1 MKKLLITSLLL
12 TSLII
17 VGCDKEE
24 EIDKVSNKIANEMT
38 ENNSSYDDAANKVLD
53 GMNITTDDVPQEIAE
68 EVEDKTAE
76 IVEQQTQ
83 EVQEVQEAPA
93 YEEPVQEVTNPEVP
107 IQGEDLTPQERI
119 FNAELIVKIKDS
131 GKGIKPEN
139 LSYVQDLTLEDGQ
152 VVKVYVDMY
161 ELGVNSMIYL
171 YATSEDGKVGVV
183 YNFGPVYEAAHY
195 NYLSSETVVTIHW
208 LNSDED
214 PVNAS
219 DKMELLKVVMTV
231 KDKELDARQAF
242 GRTLN

>member
-1 MKKLLITSLLL
+1 MKKLLIAGLLL
-12 TSLII
+12 TSLITI
-17 VGCDKEE
+17 GCDKEE

-53 GMNITTDDVPQEIAE
+53 SMNITSDDVPEEVAE

-76 IVEQQTQ
+76 IVEQQT
-83 EVQEVQEAPA
+83 EEDPAPA
-93 YEEPVQEVTNPEVP
+93 YNEPVQEVTNPDVP
-107 IQGEDLTPQERI
+107 IQGDDLTPQERI
-119 FNAELIVKIKDS
+119 FNAEAEN
-131 GKGIKPEN
+131 GIQPEN

-161 ELGVNSMIYL
+161 ELGMNSMIYL

-183 YNFGPVYEAAHY
+183 YNFGPVYEAAHT
-195 NYLSSETVVTIHW
+195 NYFSSETVVTIHW
-208 LNSDED
+208 LNSEED

-242 GRTLN
+242 GQTLN